1 MYKIQIS
8 MVQSSGD
15 TTDGNVLIEEYSE
28 DLTVHLLKTQTFT
41 KHLTEAVNAAVKELT
56 DMALGQAGGPNKKP
70 AKR

>member
-8 MVQSSGD
+8 MVQSTGD

-56 DMALGQAGGPNKKP
+56 DMALGQASGPNKKP